1 MPEATYPCAALGDH
15 MSVNEENYQNVPKDT
30 TNSSVIYFMES
41 EGAHEYWLHQ
51 GDNNGE

>member
-15 MSVNEENYQNVPKDT
+15 MSVDELNYQEVPKDT
-30 TNSSVIYFMES
+30 TNSSTIYFMKS
-41 EGAHEYWLHQ
+41 EGAHLYWEHQ